1 MLHLNICG
9 LQDHSGWQAAQIA
22 LPRYDVAAMQQRTL
36 VHPNW
41 LHFGAGN
48 IFYAFLAAAQQTLL
62 NTGAADSGI
71 VAVASHN
78 FRAAEDTFKPHD
90 GLSLLVRMHA
100 DGTSDKEVIGSVAG
114 CLKADWQDGDW
125 HRLQEM
131 FQDPALQM
139 VSFTITEKGYALCDM
154 NGQLLPVVQTDLSAG
169 PDRPRHTLSIV
180 VSLLHSRFLAG
191 GTPAAL
197 VSMDNCAQ
205 NGKKLRDSC
214 LAIASAW
221 AEHGFVSDA
230 FLRWISDEKTVS
242 FPWTMIDKITPYPSE
257 KVARE
262 LTDCGVAD
270 MTISTSATGSISAPF
285 VNAEVTEY
293 LVVEDAF
300 PNGRPPLEQAGVYFT
315 DRLTVERS
323 EKMKVGTCLNPL
335 HTALAIFG
343 CLLGYRTI
351 AAEMQDPELTALV
364 RGIAAESLPVVEDPG
379 IIRPEAFIRQ
389 VLTERFP
396 NPAIPDTPQRIAT
409 DSSQKIPV
417 RYGGT
422 LQRYKTQGLS
432 MAELRYIPLVFA
444 GWCRYLLS
452 VDDAGRPMELSPDPL
467 LPQLRPLLADI
478 TWNDPSSLGD
488 RLKAILAKDSIFG
501 VNLYE
506 VGLGQPVEDAFR
518 SMLEGPGAVR
528 NTLKRLMREK
538 N

>member
-1 MLHLNICG
+1 MFIGGIADGLLEQGLLDRGLTCVETFDYDVVDKIYRPYDNLG
-9 LQDHSGWQAAQIA
+9 LQVILNPDGTRDVRVLGSFAEAVKAQCTDAAQWARLKEIF
-22 LPRYDVAAMQQRTL
+22 RT
-36 VHPNW
+36 P
-41 LHFGAGN
+41 
-48 IFYAFLAAAQQTLL
+48 
-62 NTGAADSGI
+62 
-71 VAVASHN
+71 
-78 FRAAEDTFKPHD
+78 
-90 GLSLLVRMHA
+90 SLQL
-100 DGTSDKEVIGSVAG
+100 
-114 CLKADWQDGDW
+114 
-125 HRLQEM
+125 
-131 FQDPALQM
+131 

-221 AEHGFVSDA
+221 AERGFVSDA

-364 RGIAAESLPVVEDPG
+364 KGIAAESLPVVEDPG

-422 LQRYKTQGLS
+422 LQRYKTRGLP

-444 GWCRYLLS
+444 GWCRYLLA
-452 VDDAGRPMELSPDPL
+452 VDDAGCPMELSPD
-467 LPQLRPLLADI
+467 PLLADI

-528 NTLKRLMREK
+528 NTLKRLMKEK